1 MGNSILKQLY
11 KAYLPIQERHTGAR
25 KYVTLD
31 NGGRSFMVYVHSKKV
46 GGKATD
52 VWVYKNTLASFD
64 GSEELDIIW
73 RGIKEDSPILF
84 TDFAFRI
91 PNPGRMFIGHSPKN
105 KMTEFSGAY
114 GPEFLGNSI
123 LVHKKDLDYV
133 CIGSDI
139 FEFTALDRI
148 VEYVSPVG
156 NNGVP
161 YPYAVD
167 TKGRHYSML
176 HELCTPTGSGYAEWR
191 PKLKSGKTVTV
202 DVLGHDGKRKRE
214 RVKMNSSSTM
224 PTPPPEATR
233 CVEVFNKVP
242 KRHRKDPYDWFHY
255 LKDGAFPWLSRADTL
270 VPIRH
275 IHGRVM

>member
-1 MGNSILKQLY
+1 
-11 KAYLPIQERHTGAR
+11 
-25 KYVTLD
+25 
-31 NGGRSFMVYVHSKKV
+31 MVYVHSKKV
-46 GGKATD
+46 DGKVGATD
-52 VWVYKNTLASFD
+52 IWVYKNTIGNNDLRTQEARI
-64 GSEELDIIW
+64 LL
-73 RGIKEDSPILF
+73 RGIHPKSPIMF
-84 TDFAFRI
+84 TDFAFHL
-91 PNPGRMFIGHSPKN
+91 PKPGRVFIGHSPKN

-148 VEYVSPVG
+148 LEYVSPVG